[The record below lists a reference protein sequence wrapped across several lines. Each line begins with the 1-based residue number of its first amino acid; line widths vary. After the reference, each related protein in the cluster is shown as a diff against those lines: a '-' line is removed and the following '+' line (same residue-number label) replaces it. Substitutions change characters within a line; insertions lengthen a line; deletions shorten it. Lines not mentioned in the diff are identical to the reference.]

1 MSNTLHILRSEPDET
16 VEALVSALANE
27 EGATVVCLYGD
38 RVNDVPVDWNRL
50 LDDIFSHD
58 RIICWW

>member
-1 MSNTLHILRSEPDET
+1 MSNILHILRSEPDET
-16 VEALVSALANE
+16 VEALVSAMVDE
-27 EGATVVCLYGD
+27 EGATVVCLYD
-38 RVNDVPVDWNRL
+38 DSVNNVPVDWNRL